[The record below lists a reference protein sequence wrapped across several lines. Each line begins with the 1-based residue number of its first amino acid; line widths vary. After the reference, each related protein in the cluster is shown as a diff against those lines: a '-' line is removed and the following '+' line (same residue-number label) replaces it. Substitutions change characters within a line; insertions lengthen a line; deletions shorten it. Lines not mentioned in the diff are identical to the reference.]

1 MWPGRGS
8 CLGPGRCFGPAALII
23 ARAVA
28 CGSEGAVA
36 APAAPGGLG
45 GAEGV
50 QCVPQPG
57 GRRGG
62 DLSLRP
68 VLAED
73 LNKLG
78 VLLLDLLGVLARRA
92 EQQLLKVVE
101 QVLPGWLGDL
111 PAGDR
116 GLQVADERCRRA
128 AAGGARWPVC
138 G

>member
-1 MWPGRGS
+1 MWQGRGS

-78 VLLLDLLGVLARRA
+78 VLLLDLLGVWPGGP
-92 EQQLLKVVE
+92 E